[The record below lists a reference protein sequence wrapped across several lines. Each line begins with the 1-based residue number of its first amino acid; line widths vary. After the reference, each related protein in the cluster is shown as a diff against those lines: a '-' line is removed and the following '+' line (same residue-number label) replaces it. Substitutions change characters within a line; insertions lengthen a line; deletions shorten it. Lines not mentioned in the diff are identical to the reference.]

1 MMDKMFSQRGD
12 TVIQPIKK
20 LKGST
25 MKASLPKDK
34 FIEQLRGPM
43 TYDVMEELGKRNEA
57 RVKKLI
63 AEMGTKW
70 IGHPDNHIKRKTEG
84 AVS

>member
-25 MKASLPKDK
+25 MKASVPKDK

-70 IGHPDNHIKRKTEG
+70 IGHPDNHIRRKTEG
-84 AVS
+84 TVS

>member
-1 MMDKMFSQRGD
+1 MMMFSQRGD

-25 MKASLPKDK
+25 KKAASSKEKDK
-34 FIEQLRGPM
+34 FLEQLRGPM
-43 TYDVMEELGKRNEA
+43 TYDVMEELGKRNQA
-57 RVKKLI
+57 RVKKII

-70 IGHPDNHIKRKTEG
+70 IGHPEHYVKRKVEG
-84 AVS
+84 SSV

>member
-25 MKASLPKDK
+25 MKASIPKDK

-70 IGHPDNHIKRKTEG
+70 IGHPDNHIRRKTEG
-84 AVS
+84 TVS

>member
-1 MMDKMFSQRGD
+1 MMDMMLSQRGD

-25 MKASLPKDK
+25 MKASIPKDK

-43 TYDVMEELGKRNEA
+43 THDVMEELGKRNHA

-63 AEMGTKW
+63 AEMGAKW

-84 AVS
+84 TVS

>member
-25 MKASLPKDK
+25 MKASIPKDK

-63 AEMGTKW
+63 AEMGNKW
-70 IGHPDNHIKRKTEG
+70 IGHPDNHVNRKTEG
-84 AVS
+84 TVS

>member
-25 MKASLPKDK
+25 MKASVPKDK

>member
-84 AVS
+84 TVS

>member
-25 MKASLPKDK
+25 MKASIPKDR

-43 TYDVMEELGKRNEA
+43 THDVMEELGKRNHA

-84 AVS
+84 TVS